1 MNNNFPLQPLLRNA
15 SNKVIEGASS
25 KLFTSDVSREKKQNK
40 THQQHNRQQKA
51 SLLKQKQTR
60 PFLTYS
66 LIKTWGKG
74 FNKKGL
80 LTPTESAAVLSI
92 YNEN

>member
-1 MNNNFPLQPLLRNA
+1 M
-15 SNKVIEGASS
+15 
-25 KLFTSDVSREKKQNK
+25 SREKKKKK

-66 LIKTWGKG
+66 PIKTWGKG

-80 LTPTESAAVLSI
+80 LTPTESAAVLSTMKTKLQAMVI
-92 YNEN
+92 QLFSEGALRTRCFSY